1 LLTIAV
7 IPQEVFLKESTIQDT
22 SLSGEERDLEYIF
35 HPRSVALVGVTSD
48 PANLW
53 GQGFLKGLLDFGYSG
68 QIYPINP
75 KASQILGLKVY
86 PSLSDVPGPVDYV
99 ISMIPA
105 PLTPQL
111 IEDCGAKGVK
121 VVHLF
126 TAGFGETG
134 EEVGKRLEAELLA
147 IARRVGVRLIGPNC
161 MGIHYAKSKITF
173 DMAIP
178 EEAKESGN
186 ISFLSQSGAFA
197 IGLVHMGSFR
207 GLRFNKIASYGN
219 AIDLNEA
226 DFLELFAT
234 DADTEIIAAYIEGIK
249 DGPRFRRALIEAAAV
264 KPVIVLKGG
273 RTSAGTGAVSSHTG
287 ALAGNE
293 EIWDILLKQAGAI
306 RVHSMDELSDLLVAF
321 CHLPPLAGRNVG
333 VIGTGGGASVEAA
346 DLCESAG
353 LFVPALPPEI
363 RNQLREFTP
372 VAGTSVR
379 NPVDT
384 ISMFI
389 PQELSR
395 TIELVASHA
404 EIDFVIFQMEL
415 GMDFLQDIGR
425 VIVETGREVLI
436 ETAKKMDKPIVVV
449 PRYGGR
455 PQGISLL
462 AETQERYVEA
472 GLPVFPSIE
481 RAALA
486 ISRFI
491 SYHEARNSD

>member
-1 LLTIAV
+1 
-7 IPQEVFLKESTIQDT
+7 LKDRTTQDT
-22 SLSGEERDLEYIF
+22 SLSQEGRGLEYIF
-35 HPRSVALVGVTSD
+35 HPRSIALVGITSD
-48 PANLW
+48 PNNFM
-53 GQGFLKGLLDFGYSG
+53 GQGFLKGLLEFGYSG

-75 KASQILGLKVY
+75 KASEIQGLKAY
-86 PSLSDVPGPVDYV
+86 PSVRDVPGPVDHV
-99 ISMIPA
+99 ISLIPA
-105 PLTPQL
+105 SLTPQL
-111 IEDCGAKGVK
+111 IEDCGAKGVR

-126 TAGFGETG
+126 TAGFGEPG
-134 EEVGKRLEAELLA
+134 EEEGKRLEAELLA

-161 MGIHYAKSKITF
+161 MGIHYYKSRITF
-173 DMAIP
+173 NMGVP

-197 IGLVHMGSFR
+197 IGLIHMGLFR
-207 GLRFNKIASYGN
+207 GLRFNKVASYGN
-219 AIDLNEA
+219 AIDLNES
-226 DFLELFAT
+226 DFLEHFAA
-234 DADTEIIAAYIEGIK
+234 DPDTEIIAAYIEGIK
-249 DGPRFRRALIEAAAV
+249 DGPRFRRALMEAAAV

-273 RTSAGTGAVSSHTG
+273 RTVAGAGAVGSHTG
-287 ALAGNE
+287 ALVGRE
-293 EIWDILLKQAGAI
+293 EIWDVLFKQAGAI
-306 RVHSMDELSDLLVAF
+306 RVYSMDELSDLLVAF

-363 RNQLREFTP
+363 RNQFREFTP

-404 EIDFVIFQMEL
+404 GIDFLIFQMEL
-415 GMDFLQDIGR
+415 GMSFLQGPGR
-425 VIVETGREVLI
+425 VIVETGREVII
-436 ETAKKMDKPIVVV
+436 ETARRIHKPLVVV
-449 PRYGGR
+449 LSYGGS

-472 GLPVFPSIE
+472 GLAVFPSIE

-486 ISRFI
+486 VSRFI
-491 SYHEARNSD
+491 SYHEARNGG

>member
-1 LLTIAV
+1 M
-7 IPQEVFLKESTIQDT
+7 KERTTQDT
-22 SLSGEERDLEYIF
+22 SLSHEARGLEYIF
-35 HPRSVALVGVTSD
+35 HPRSIALVGITSD
-48 PANLW
+48 PANFM
-53 GQGFLKGLLDFGYSG
+53 GQGFLKGLLEFGYSG

-75 KASQILGLKVY
+75 KASQILGLKAY
-86 PSLSDVPGPVDYV
+86 PSISDVPGPVDHA
-99 ISMIPA
+99 ISLIPA

-134 EEVGKRLEAELLA
+134 EDEGKRLEGELLA
-147 IARRVGVRLIGPNC
+147 IARRVGVRIIGPNC
-161 MGIHYAKSKITF
+161 MGIHYHKSRVTF
-173 DMAIP
+173 DMGVP
-178 EEAKESGN
+178 EEAKESGG
-186 ISFLSQSGAFA
+186 ISFLSQSGAYA

-207 GLRFNKIASYGN
+207 GLRFNKVVSYGN
-219 AIDLNEA
+219 AIDLNES
-226 DFLELFAT
+226 DFLEHFAA
-234 DADTEIIAAYIEGIK
+234 DPDTEIIAAYIEGIK
-249 DGPRFRRALIEAAAV
+249 DGPRFRRALMEAATV

-273 RTSAGTGAVSSHTG
+273 RTVAGTGAVGSHTG
-287 ALAGNE
+287 ALAGSE
-293 EIWDILLKQAGAI
+293 EIWGALLKQARAI
-306 RVHSMDELSDLLVAF
+306 RVYSMDELTDLLVAF

-333 VIGTGGGASVEAA
+333 VIGSGGGASVEAA

-353 LFVPALPPEI
+353 LFVPALPQEI
-363 RNQLREFTP
+363 RSQFRDFTP

-384 ISMFI
+384 ISMFV

-404 EIDFVIFQMEL
+404 GIDFLIFQMEL
-415 GMDFLQDIGR
+415 GISFLQGPGR
-425 VIVETGREVLI
+425 VIVEAGREVLI
-436 ETAKKMDKPIVVV
+436 ETARRIDKPMVVV
-449 PRYGGR
+449 LRYGGR

-462 AETQERYVEA
+462 AETQQRYVEA
-472 GLPVFPSIE
+472 GLPIFPSIE

-491 SYHEARNSD
+491 SYYEVRNSA

>member
-1 LLTIAV
+1 M
-7 IPQEVFLKESTIQDT
+7 
-22 SLSGEERDLEYIF
+22 
-35 HPRSVALVGVTSD
+35 
-48 PANLW
+48 
-53 GQGFLKGLLDFGYSG
+53 GQGFLKGLLEFGYAG

-75 KASQILGLKVY
+75 KVSQIQGLKAY
-86 PSLSDVPGPVDYV
+86 PSVKDVPGPVDHA
-99 ISMIPA
+99 ISLIPA

-111 IEDCGAKGVK
+111 IEDCGAKGVR

-134 EEVGKRLEAELLA
+134 DENRKRLEGELLA
-147 IARRVGVRLIGPNC
+147 MARRVGVRLIGPNC
-161 MGIHYAKSKITF
+161 MGIHYPKSRITF
-173 DMAIP
+173 EMGFP

-186 ISFLSQSGAFA
+186 ISFLSQSGANA
-197 IGLVHMGSFR
+197 GMLIRLGSFR
-207 GLRFNKIASYGN
+207 GLRFNKVVSYGN
-219 AIDLNEA
+219 AIDLNES
-226 DFLELFAT
+226 DFLEHFA
-234 DADTEIIAAYIEGIK
+234 ADPDTKIIAAYIEGIK
-249 DGPRFRRALIEAAAV
+249 DGPRFRRALVEAAAV

-273 RTSAGTGAVSSHTG
+273 RTVAGAGAASSHTG
-287 ALAGNE
+287 ALSGSE
-293 EIWDILLKQAGAI
+293 EIWSIFLKQAGAI
-306 RVHSMDELSDLLVAF
+306 RVYSLDELGDLLVAF
-321 CHLPPLAGRNVG
+321 SYLPPLTGRNVG
-333 VIGTGGGASVEAA
+333 VIGLGGGASVEAA

-372 VAGTSVR
+372 MEGTSVR

-395 TIELVASHA
+395 TIELVASPA

-425 VIVETGREVLI
+425 VIVETGRETLI
-436 ETAKKMDKPIVVV
+436 ETAKKIDKPIVVV
-449 PRYGGR
+449 PRYGGS
-455 PQGISLL
+455 PHGISLL

-472 GLPVFPSIE
+472 GLPIFDSIE